1 MGGHVHC
8 TSTLAAGLRGRLRR
22 RWRDPRLVFLS
33 AMLVFG
39 CLSYFHAPPS
49 AGCKAEPLLHRS
61 DGLEPPAWRSRSLLS
76 TDTPAANGTEHN
88 GNETAKRAQFPEDL
102 FSDDQLKRGAVIL
115 HVMGMVYMF
124 VALAIVCDEFFIP
137 ALDVITVKLDISED
151 VAGAT
156 FMAAGG
162 SAPELFTSVIGVF
175 ISFDDVGIGTIVGSA
190 VFNILFVISMC
201 AIFSKSVLQ
210 LTWWPLFRDVTFYSV
225 ILIILMHFFKDS
237 IIYWWEAL
245 VLLLCYASYVTFMK
259 FNERLEKMLKKLL
272 NRNKVTRVGST
283 DHLMPHAVKRKQSAA
298 SELRALRRMQSVVL
312 EGPAAAAVE
321 AGQAA
326 PPPALAP
333 EEGPFEPP
341 ASDSALEPDN
351 GAEDDDSV
359 YQPPS
364 PPPMARRRMSAPILH
379 SGSKFRHGLLQL
391 LIHSIDPLHEHEGE
405 ANAKLD
411 EKASQLH
418 TIASLRVLLDATKPG
433 EGGSGGGAPQSSGGG
448 VANGGP
454 PPAPLGGCPRG
465 GTQDGSS
472 GSAETRLTSLSNSD
486 ALVRVDSVSNLQS
499 DSSITS
505 NLSEKMAASGGGGV
519 AILHQ
524 RPAPIQES
532 IESAS
537 LPPAGDAIVSALP
550 DSGYNSATAAQAV
563 APKELPPDTIEETN
577 EPLSVAWPDTWRE
590 RFNYVVLAPI
600 IFPLWLTMP
609 DVRRP
614 EKVRFVA
621 GSFLGS
627 IAWIAIF
634 SYLMVWW
641 ATVVGRTLGIPTEVM
656 GLTFLAAGTSIP
668 DLITSVLV
676 ARKGFGDMAVSSSV
690 GSNIFDVAVGLPLPW
705 LLSCMIY
712 GPVSVSS
719 SGMACSIFILFMMLL
734 FVIITIALFRWRM
747 NVGLAMVMFFLY
759 FVFIACSLILEYEV
773 VRCIDIINYLMGRG

>member
-1 MGGHVHC
+1 MGAHSSSHQQRTPLLGSRC
-8 TSTLAAGLRGRLRR
+8 ARRR

-33 AMLVFG
+33 AILVFG
-39 CLSYFHAPPS
+39 GLSYLQTPPPLT
-49 AGCKAEPLLHRS
+49 GCGTEGPRHGQ
-61 DGLEPPAWRSRSLLS
+61 GLEHMGRLSWSSRSLLNS
-76 TDTPAANGTEHN
+76 PKTNESEN
-88 GNETAKRAQFPEDL
+88 NETVKRAQFPEDL
-102 FSDDQLKRGAVIL
+102 FSEEQRKRGAVIL

-210 LTWWPLFRDVTFYSV
+210 LTWWPLFRDVSFYSV
-225 ILIILMHFFKDS
+225 ILIILMHFFRDS

-259 FNERLEKMLKKLL
+259 FNEGVEKMLKKLL

-312 EGPAAAAVE
+312 EGTAPASGEDGQALPPLSAAVATGE
-321 AGQAA
+321 GPLA
-326 PPPALAP
+326 PPAP
-333 EEGPFEPP
+333 
-341 ASDSALEPDN
+341 DSALEPDN
-351 GAEDDDSV
+351 GVEDDDSV

-433 EGGSGGGAPQSSGGG
+433 GEGQSSSG

-505 NLSEKMAASGGGGV
+505 NLSEKMAAASGGGV

-532 IESAS
+532 IESPS
-537 LPPAGDAIVSALP
+537 LPATGDAIASALP

-563 APKELPPDTIEETN
+563 QAAKELPPDTIEETN

-614 EKVRFVA
+614 EKVKFVA

-641 ATVVGRTLGIPTEVM
+641 ATVVGETLGIPTEVM

-712 GPVSVSS
+712 GPVKVSS

-773 VRCIDIINYLMGRG
+773 VRCTDIINYLRLR

>member
-1 MGGHVHC
+1 MGAHETGIP
-8 TSTLAAGLRGRLRR
+8 SPFRTLASGRAVRR
-22 RWRDPRLVFLS
+22 RWRHPGLVFLS
-33 AMLVFG
+33 GLLLLGYISFLQPSGQCQPDLLRRSGRDSADG
-39 CLSYFHAPPS
+39 IGEDIRPHALS
-49 AGCKAEPLLHRS
+49 
-61 DGLEPPAWRSRSLLS
+61 WTSRSLLS
-76 TDTPAANGTEHN
+76 AEGNTSGNATE
-88 GNETAKRAQFPEDL
+88 KRAQFPKDIFTED
-102 FSDDQLKRGAVIL
+102 QRRKGAVIL

-137 ALDVITVKLDISED
+137 ALDVIIIKMNISED

-210 LTWWPLFRDVTFYSV
+210 LTWWPLFRDVTFYSI
-225 ILIILMHFFKDS
+225 ILIVLMTFFKDS
-237 IIYWWEAL
+237 IIRWWEAL
-245 VLLLCYASYVTFMK
+245 ILLLCYAAYVTFMK
-259 FNERLEKMLKKLL
+259 FNEQIEKMIKKLF

-283 DHLMPHAVKRKQSAA
+283 DHLMPH
-298 SELRALRRMQSVVL
+298 
-312 EGPAAAAVE
+312 
-321 AGQAA
+321 
-326 PPPALAP
+326 
-333 EEGPFEPP
+333 
-341 ASDSALEPDN
+341 
-351 GAEDDDSV
+351 
-359 YQPPS
+359 
-364 PPPMARRRMSAPILH
+364 MARRRMSAPILH

-411 EKASQLH
+411 EKAGQLH

-433 EGGSGGGAPQSSGGG
+433 EGSSGGAASG
-448 VANGGP
+448 LANGGP
-454 PPAPLGGCPRG
+454 PPAPLAQGGCPRG

-472 GSAETRLTSLSNSD
+472 GSAETRLTSLSNSG

-499 DSSITS
+499 ESSITS
-505 NLSEKMAASGGGGV
+505 NLSEKIAASGGGVNMSGGGV
-519 AILHQ
+519 AILHP
-524 RPAPIQES
+524 RPVQES
-532 IESAS
+532 IDSSGNPGATTEAV
-537 LPPAGDAIVSALP
+537 GTALP
-550 DSGYNSATAAQAV
+550 DSGYNSATVAQAMNNQ
-563 APKELPPDTIEETN
+563 LPVDNIDEPN
-577 EPLSVAWPDTWRE
+577 EPLSVAWPDNWRE
-590 RFNYVVLAPI
+590 RVNYVVLAPI
-600 IFPLWLTMP
+600 IFPLWLTLP

-614 EKVRFVA
+614 EKVKFVA

-627 IAWIAIF
+627 ITWIAIF

-641 ATVVGRTLGIPTEVM
+641 ATVVGETLGIPTEVM

-676 ARKGFGDMAVSSSV
+676 ARKGLGDMAVSSSV

-705 LLSCMIY
+705 FLSCMIY
-712 GPVSVSS
+712 GPVKVSS
-719 SGMACSIFILFMMLL
+719 TGMACSIFILFVMLI
-734 FVIITIALFRWRM
+734 FVIVTIAVFKWRM

-773 VRCIDIINYLMGRG
+773 VRCMDIINFFKG

>member
-283 DHLMPHAVKRKQSAA
+283 DHLMPH
-298 SELRALRRMQSVVL
+298 
-312 EGPAAAAVE
+312 
-321 AGQAA
+321 
-326 PPPALAP
+326 
-333 EEGPFEPP
+333 
-341 ASDSALEPDN
+341 
-351 GAEDDDSV
+351 
-359 YQPPS
+359 
-364 PPPMARRRMSAPILH
+364 MARRRMSAPILH

-563 APKELPPDTIEETN
+563 QAPKELPPDTIEETN

>member
-272 NRNKVTRVGST
+272 NRNK
-283 DHLMPHAVKRKQSAA
+283 
-298 SELRALRRMQSVVL
+298 
-312 EGPAAAAVE
+312 
-321 AGQAA
+321 
-326 PPPALAP
+326 
-333 EEGPFEPP
+333 
-341 ASDSALEPDN
+341 
-351 GAEDDDSV
+351 
-359 YQPPS
+359 
-364 PPPMARRRMSAPILH
+364 MARRRMSAPILH

-563 APKELPPDTIEETN
+563 SGACVSQQAPKELPPDTIEETN

>member
-1 MGGHVHC
+1 MGVHNHF
-8 TSTLAAGLRGRLRR
+8 SHQQRTLLLGPRCARWR

-33 AMLVFG
+33 AILVFG
-39 CLSYFHAPPS
+39 GLSYLQTPPLT
-49 AGCKAEPLLHRS
+49 GCGT
-61 DGLEPPAWRSRSLLS
+61 DGLRHGEGLEHTGQLSWHSRSLLNTPS
-76 TDTPAANGTEHN
+76 GNASDVNDTAVV
-88 GNETAKRAQFPEDL
+88 KRAQFPEDL
-102 FSDDQLKRGAVIL
+102 FSEEQRRRGAVIL

-210 LTWWPLFRDVTFYSV
+210 LTWWPLFRDVSFYSV
-225 ILIILMHFFKDS
+225 ILIILMHFFRDS

-245 VLLLCYASYVTFMK
+245 VLLSCYASYVTFMK
-259 FNERLEKMLKKLL
+259 FNERVEKMLKKLL

-283 DHLMPHAVKRKQSAA
+283 DHLMPH
-298 SELRALRRMQSVVL
+298 
-312 EGPAAAAVE
+312 
-321 AGQAA
+321 
-326 PPPALAP
+326 
-333 EEGPFEPP
+333 
-341 ASDSALEPDN
+341 
-351 GAEDDDSV
+351 
-359 YQPPS
+359 
-364 PPPMARRRMSAPILH
+364 MARRRMSAPILH

-433 EGGSGGGAPQSSGGG
+433 GEGQSSSG

-505 NLSEKMAASGGGGV
+505 NLSEKMAAASGGGV

-532 IESAS
+532 IESPS
-537 LPPAGDAIVSALP
+537 LPATGDAIASALP

-563 APKELPPDTIEETN
+563 QAAKELPPDTIEETN

-614 EKVRFVA
+614 EKVKFVA

-641 ATVVGRTLGIPTEVM
+641 ATVVGHTLGIPTEVM

-773 VRCIDIINYLMGRG
+773 VRCTDIINYLRIR

>member
-1 MGGHVHC
+1 MGAHSSSHQQRTPLLGSRC
-8 TSTLAAGLRGRLRR
+8 ARRR

-33 AMLVFG
+33 AILVFG
-39 CLSYFHAPPS
+39 GLSYLQTPPPLT
-49 AGCKAEPLLHRS
+49 GCGTEGPRHGQ
-61 DGLEPPAWRSRSLLS
+61 GLEHMGRLSWSSRSLLNS
-76 TDTPAANGTEHN
+76 PKTNESEN
-88 GNETAKRAQFPEDL
+88 NETVKRAQFPEDL
-102 FSDDQLKRGAVIL
+102 FTEEQRKRGAVIL

-210 LTWWPLFRDVTFYSV
+210 LTWWPLFRDVSFYSV
-225 ILIILMHFFKDS
+225 ILIILMHFFRDS

-259 FNERLEKMLKKLL
+259 FNEGVEKMLKKLL

-283 DHLMPHAVKRKQSAA
+283 DHLMPH
-298 SELRALRRMQSVVL
+298 
-312 EGPAAAAVE
+312 
-321 AGQAA
+321 
-326 PPPALAP
+326 
-333 EEGPFEPP
+333 
-341 ASDSALEPDN
+341 
-351 GAEDDDSV
+351 
-359 YQPPS
+359 
-364 PPPMARRRMSAPILH
+364 MARRRMSAPILH

-433 EGGSGGGAPQSSGGG
+433 GEGQSSSG

-505 NLSEKMAASGGGGV
+505 NLSEKMAAASGGGV

-532 IESAS
+532 IESPS
-537 LPPAGDAIVSALP
+537 LPATGDAIASALP

-563 APKELPPDTIEETN
+563 QAAKELPPDTIEETN

-614 EKVRFVA
+614 EKVKFVA

-641 ATVVGRTLGIPTEVM
+641 ATVVGETLGIPTEVM

-712 GPVSVSS
+712 GPVKVSS

-773 VRCIDIINYLMGRG
+773 VRCTDIINYLRLR

>member
-1 MGGHVHC
+1 MGLVARVRG
-8 TSTLAAGLRGRLRR
+8 AASPSFLGARAGASRK

-33 AMLVFG
+33 AILVFG
-39 CLSYFHAPPS
+39 CLSYLNTSPLEER
-49 AGCKAEPLLHRS
+49 GCQRAATHGDPLRLHQRENFVPG
-61 DGLEPPAWRSRSLLS
+61 GLSWSSRSLLS
-76 TDTPAANGTEHN
+76 ADQNETDKGNGTAH
-88 GNETAKRAQFPEDL
+88 KSAQFPRDL
-102 FSDDQLKRGAVIL
+102 FTPAQLRRGAVIL

-245 VLLLCYASYVTFMK
+245 ILLFCYAAYVTFMK
-259 FNERLEKMLKKLL
+259 FNEQLEKMLKKLL
-272 NRNKVTRVGST
+272 NRNK
-283 DHLMPHAVKRKQSAA
+283 
-298 SELRALRRMQSVVL
+298 
-312 EGPAAAAVE
+312 
-321 AGQAA
+321 
-326 PPPALAP
+326 
-333 EEGPFEPP
+333 
-341 ASDSALEPDN
+341 
-351 GAEDDDSV
+351 
-359 YQPPS
+359 
-364 PPPMARRRMSAPILH
+364 MARRRMSAPILH

-433 EGGSGGGAPQSSGGG
+433 EGGGGGATAQQSPAG

-505 NLSEKMAASGGGGV
+505 NLSEKMAASGHGV

-537 LPPAGDAIVSALP
+537 LPPAGGDAITTALP
-550 DSGYNSATAAQAV
+550 DSGYNSATAAQA
-563 APKELPPDTIEETN
+563 AQAAKELPPDVIEETN

-614 EKVRFVA
+614 EKVKFVA

-627 IAWIAIF
+627 ITWIAIF

-641 ATVVGRTLGIPTEVM
+641 ATVVGQTLGIPNEVM

-719 SGMACSIFILFMMLL
+719 SGMACSIFILFMMLI
-734 FVIITIALFRWRM
+734 FVIVTIAIFRWRM

-759 FVFIACSLILEYEV
+759 FVFIACSLLLEYEV
-773 VRCIDIINYLMGRG
+773 VRCMDIINYLRGG

>member
-1 MGGHVHC
+1 MGAHLHQQRTPLLGSRC
-8 TSTLAAGLRGRLRR
+8 ARRR

-33 AMLVFG
+33 AILVFG
-39 CLSYFHAPPS
+39 GLSYLQAPSSP
-49 AGCKAEPLLHRS
+49 GCGTDVTRHGE
-61 DGLEPPAWRSRSLLS
+61 GLEPLGQLSWSSRSLLNS
-76 TDTPAANGTEHN
+76 PAGNESDGNGT
-88 GNETAKRAQFPEDL
+88 AVKKSAQFPQDL
-102 FSDDQLKRGAVIL
+102 FTEEQLRRGAVIL

-201 AIFSKSVLQ
+201 AIFSKTVLQ
-210 LTWWPLFRDVTFYSV
+210 LTWWPLFRDVSFYSV
-225 ILIILMHFFKDS
+225 ILIILMHFFRDS

-245 VLLLCYASYVTFMK
+245 VLLCCYASYVTFMK
-259 FNERLEKMLKKLL
+259 FNEHVEKMLKKLL

-283 DHLMPHAVKRKQSAA
+283 DHLMPH
-298 SELRALRRMQSVVL
+298 
-312 EGPAAAAVE
+312 
-321 AGQAA
+321 
-326 PPPALAP
+326 
-333 EEGPFEPP
+333 
-341 ASDSALEPDN
+341 
-351 GAEDDDSV
+351 
-359 YQPPS
+359 
-364 PPPMARRRMSAPILH
+364 MARRRMSAPILH

-433 EGGSGGGAPQSSGGG
+433 GEGQSSSG

-505 NLSEKMAASGGGGV
+505 NLSEKMAAASGGGV

-532 IESAS
+532 IETAS
-537 LPPAGDAIVSALP
+537 LPAAGDAIATALP

-563 APKELPPDTIEETN
+563 LAAKELPPDTIEETN

-614 EKVRFVA
+614 EKVKFVA

-641 ATVVGRTLGIPTEVM
+641 ATVVGHTLGIPTEVM

-712 GPVSVSS
+712 GPVKVSS

-773 VRCIDIINYLMGRG
+773 VRCTDIINYLRLR

>member
-1 MGGHVHC
+1 MGTHSSHQQRIPLLGSPCV
-8 TSTLAAGLRGRLRR
+8 RRR

-33 AMLVFG
+33 AIIVFG
-39 CLSYFHAPPS
+39 GLGYLQTPPPLT
-49 AGCKAEPLLHRS
+49 GCATPRHGE
-61 DGLEPPAWRSRSLLS
+61 GLEHTGGPSWSSRSLLNS
-76 TDTPAANGTEHN
+76 VNNNESEN
-88 GNETAKRAQFPEDL
+88 NETVKRAQFPEDL
-102 FSDDQLKRGAVIL
+102 FSPDQRRRGAVIL

-210 LTWWPLFRDVTFYSV
+210 LTWWPLFRDVSFYSV
-225 ILIILMHFFKDS
+225 ILIILMHFFRDS

-245 VLLLCYASYVTFMK
+245 VLLSCYASYVTFMK
-259 FNERLEKMLKKLL
+259 FNEKVEKMLKKLL
-272 NRNKVTRVGST
+272 NRNK
-283 DHLMPHAVKRKQSAA
+283 
-298 SELRALRRMQSVVL
+298 
-312 EGPAAAAVE
+312 
-321 AGQAA
+321 
-326 PPPALAP
+326 
-333 EEGPFEPP
+333 
-341 ASDSALEPDN
+341 
-351 GAEDDDSV
+351 
-359 YQPPS
+359 
-364 PPPMARRRMSAPILH
+364 MARRRMSAPILH

-433 EGGSGGGAPQSSGGG
+433 GEGQSSSG

-505 NLSEKMAASGGGGV
+505 NLSEKMAAASGGGV

-532 IESAS
+532 IEAPS
-537 LPPAGDAIVSALP
+537 LPSTGDAIASALP

-563 APKELPPDTIEETN
+563 QAAKELPPDTIEETN

-614 EKVRFVA
+614 EKVKFVA

-641 ATVVGRTLGIPTEVM
+641 ATVVGETLGIPTEVM

-712 GPVSVSS
+712 GPVKVSS

-773 VRCIDIINYLMGRG
+773 VRCTDIISYLRLR

>member
-1 MGGHVHC
+1 MGLVARVRG
-8 TSTLAAGLRGRLRR
+8 AASPSFLGARAGASRK

-33 AMLVFG
+33 AILVFG
-39 CLSYFHAPPS
+39 CLSYLNTSPLEER
-49 AGCKAEPLLHRS
+49 GCQRAATHGDPLRLHQRENFVPG
-61 DGLEPPAWRSRSLLS
+61 GLSWSSRSLLS
-76 TDTPAANGTEHN
+76 ADQNETDKGNGTAH
-88 GNETAKRAQFPEDL
+88 KSAQFPRDL
-102 FSDDQLKRGAVIL
+102 FTPAQLRRGAVIL

-245 VLLLCYASYVTFMK
+245 VLLLCYAAYVTFMK
-259 FNERLEKMLKKLL
+259 FNEQLEKMLKKLL
-272 NRNKVTRVGST
+272 NRNK
-283 DHLMPHAVKRKQSAA
+283 
-298 SELRALRRMQSVVL
+298 
-312 EGPAAAAVE
+312 
-321 AGQAA
+321 
-326 PPPALAP
+326 
-333 EEGPFEPP
+333 
-341 ASDSALEPDN
+341 
-351 GAEDDDSV
+351 
-359 YQPPS
+359 
-364 PPPMARRRMSAPILH
+364 MARRRMSAPILH

-433 EGGSGGGAPQSSGGG
+433 EGGGGGATAQQSPAG

-505 NLSEKMAASGGGGV
+505 NLSEKMAASGHGV

-537 LPPAGDAIVSALP
+537 LPPAGGDAITTALP
-550 DSGYNSATAAQAV
+550 DSGYNSATAAQA
-563 APKELPPDTIEETN
+563 AQAAKELPPDVIEETN

-614 EKVRFVA
+614 EKVKFVA

-627 IAWIAIF
+627 ITWIAIF

-641 ATVVGRTLGIPTEVM
+641 ATVVGQTLGIPNEVM

-719 SGMACSIFILFMMLL
+719 SGMACSIFILFMMLI
-734 FVIITIALFRWRM
+734 FVIVTIAIFRWRM

-759 FVFIACSLILEYEV
+759 FVFIACSLLLEYEV
-773 VRCIDIINYLMGRG
+773 VRCMDIINYLRGG

>member
-1 MGGHVHC
+1 
-8 TSTLAAGLRGRLRR
+8 
-22 RWRDPRLVFLS
+22 
-33 AMLVFG
+33 
-39 CLSYFHAPPS
+39 
-49 AGCKAEPLLHRS
+49 
-61 DGLEPPAWRSRSLLS
+61 
-76 TDTPAANGTEHN
+76 
-88 GNETAKRAQFPEDL
+88 
-102 FSDDQLKRGAVIL
+102 
-115 HVMGMVYMF
+115 
-124 VALAIVCDEFFIP
+124 
-137 ALDVITVKLDISED
+137 
-151 VAGAT
+151 
-156 FMAAGG
+156 
-162 SAPELFTSVIGVF
+162 
-175 ISFDDVGIGTIVGSA
+175 
-190 VFNILFVISMC
+190 
-201 AIFSKSVLQ
+201 
-210 LTWWPLFRDVTFYSV
+210 
-225 ILIILMHFFKDS
+225 
-237 IIYWWEAL
+237 
-245 VLLLCYASYVTFMK
+245 
-259 FNERLEKMLKKLL
+259 
-272 NRNKVTRVGST
+272 
-283 DHLMPHAVKRKQSAA
+283 
-298 SELRALRRMQSVVL
+298 
-312 EGPAAAAVE
+312 
-321 AGQAA
+321 
-326 PPPALAP
+326 
-333 EEGPFEPP
+333 
-341 ASDSALEPDN
+341 
-351 GAEDDDSV
+351 
-359 YQPPS
+359 
-364 PPPMARRRMSAPILH
+364 MSAPILH

-433 EGGSGGGAPQSSGGG
+433 EGGGGGAPQSSSSG

-505 NLSEKMAASGGGGV
+505 NLSEKMAASGGGM

-537 LPPAGDAIVSALP
+537 LPPAGGDAITTALP

-563 APKELPPDTIEETN
+563 QAAKELPVEVIEETN

-614 EKVRFVA
+614 EKVKFVV

-627 IAWIAIF
+627 ISWIAIF

-641 ATVVGRTLGIPTEVM
+641 ATVVGQTLGIPNEVM

-719 SGMACSIFILFMMLL
+719 SGMACSIFILFMMLI
-734 FVIITIALFRWRM
+734 FVIVTIAIFRWRM

-759 FVFIACSLILEYEV
+759 FVFIACSLLLEYEV
-773 VRCIDIINYLMGRG
+773 VKCLDIINYLRGGR

>member
-1 MGGHVHC
+1 MSCSVCEDGARSGSRRLPSSGRAALAVEPAALRLTSRAAPEAAAAAAVAAMGL
-8 TSTLAAGLRGRLRR
+8 LARVRGAATPSFPGARQGARK

-33 AMLVFG
+33 AILVFG
-39 CLSYFHAPPS
+39 CLSYFQTS
-49 AGCKAEPLLHRS
+49 SQGRSCQRSTDGDSLRQMLHQRENFIP
-61 DGLEPPAWRSRSLLS
+61 GRMAAWSSRSLLS
-76 TDTPAANGTEHN
+76 TDIDKNETDNANGT
-88 GNETAKRAQFPEDL
+88 AVKSAQFPRDL
-102 FSDDQLKRGAVIL
+102 FTPAQLRRGAVIL

-137 ALDVITVKLDISED
+137 ALDVITIKLDISED

-245 VLLLCYASYVTFMK
+245 ILLLCYIAYVTFMK
-259 FNERLEKMLKKLL
+259 FNEPLEKMLKKLL

-283 DHLMPHAVKRKQSAA
+283 DHLMPH
-298 SELRALRRMQSVVL
+298 
-312 EGPAAAAVE
+312 
-321 AGQAA
+321 
-326 PPPALAP
+326 
-333 EEGPFEPP
+333 
-341 ASDSALEPDN
+341 
-351 GAEDDDSV
+351 
-359 YQPPS
+359 
-364 PPPMARRRMSAPILH
+364 MARRRMSAPILH

-433 EGGSGGGAPQSSGGG
+433 EGGGGGGAPQSSSSG

-505 NLSEKMAASGGGGV
+505 NLSEKMAASGGGM

-537 LPPAGDAIVSALP
+537 LPPAGGDAITTALP

-563 APKELPPDTIEETN
+563 QAAKELPVEVIEETN

-600 IFPLWLTMP
+600 IFPLWITMP

-614 EKVRFVA
+614 EKVKFVA
-621 GSFLGS
+621 GSFIGS
-627 IAWIAIF
+627 ITWIAIF

-641 ATVVGRTLGIPTEVM
+641 ATVVGQTLGIPNEVM

-719 SGMACSIFILFMMLL
+719 SGMACSIFILFMMLI
-734 FVIITIALFRWRM
+734 FVIVTIAIFRWRM

-759 FVFIACSLILEYEV
+759 FVFIACSLLLEYEV
-773 VRCIDIINYLMGRG
+773 VRCLDIINYFRGGP

>member
-1 MGGHVHC
+1 MHPRSRIFLYTQAPASDDVGPVVHGQEAARPRSGPREGRPPAAQPQRASHRLTGGRAAAAAAAMGAHPHQQRTPLLGSRC
-8 TSTLAAGLRGRLRR
+8 ARRR

-33 AMLVFG
+33 AILVFG
-39 CLSYFHAPPS
+39 GLSYLQASSSP
-49 AGCKAEPLLHRS
+49 GCGTDVTRHGE
-61 DGLEPPAWRSRSLLS
+61 GLEPLGRLTWSSRSLLNS
-76 TDTPAANGTEHN
+76 AVGNESDGNGT
-88 GNETAKRAQFPEDL
+88 AVKKSAQFPQDL
-102 FSDDQLKRGAVIL
+102 FTEEQLRRGAVIL

-210 LTWWPLFRDVTFYSV
+210 LTWWPLFRDVSFYSV
-225 ILIILMHFFKDS
+225 ILIILMHFFRDS

-245 VLLLCYASYVTFMK
+245 VLLCCYASYVTFMK
-259 FNERLEKMLKKLL
+259 FNEQVEKMLKKLL

-283 DHLMPHAVKRKQSAA
+283 DHLMPH
-298 SELRALRRMQSVVL
+298 
-312 EGPAAAAVE
+312 
-321 AGQAA
+321 
-326 PPPALAP
+326 
-333 EEGPFEPP
+333 
-341 ASDSALEPDN
+341 
-351 GAEDDDSV
+351 
-359 YQPPS
+359 
-364 PPPMARRRMSAPILH
+364 MARRRMSAPILH

-433 EGGSGGGAPQSSGGG
+433 GEGQSSSG

-454 PPAPLGGCPRG
+454 PPAPIGGCPRG

-505 NLSEKMAASGGGGV
+505 NLSEKMAAASGGGV

-532 IESAS
+532 IETAS
-537 LPPAGDAIVSALP
+537 LPAAGDTIATALP

-563 APKELPPDTIEETN
+563 QATKELPPDTIEETN

-614 EKVRFVA
+614 EKVKFVA

-641 ATVVGRTLGIPTEVM
+641 ATVVGHTLGIPTEVM

-712 GPVSVSS
+712 GPVKVSS

-759 FVFIACSLILEYEV
+759 FVFIACSLLLEYEV
-773 VRCIDIINYLMGRG
+773 VRCTDIINYLRIR

>member
-1 MGGHVHC
+1 MGSSHQQRIPLLGSPCV
-8 TSTLAAGLRGRLRR
+8 RRR

-33 AMLVFG
+33 AIVVFG
-39 CLSYFHAPPS
+39 GLSYLQTPPPLT
-49 AGCKAEPLLHRS
+49 GCATPRHGE
-61 DGLEPPAWRSRSLLS
+61 GLEHTGGPSWSSRALLNS
-76 TDTPAANGTEHN
+76 VNNNESAN
-88 GNETAKRAQFPEDL
+88 NETVKRAQFPEDL
-102 FSDDQLKRGAVIL
+102 FTPDQRRRGAVIL

-210 LTWWPLFRDVTFYSV
+210 LTWWPLFRDVSFYSV
-225 ILIILMHFFKDS
+225 ILIILMHFFRDS
-237 IIYWWEAL
+237 VIYWWEAL
-245 VLLLCYASYVTFMK
+245 VLLSCYASYVTFMK
-259 FNERLEKMLKKLL
+259 FNEKVEKMLKKLL

-312 EGPAAAAVE
+312 EGTASGEDGQALPPLSAAVVTGE
-321 AGQAA
+321 GPLA
-326 PPPALAP
+326 PPAP
-333 EEGPFEPP
+333 
-341 ASDSALEPDN
+341 DSALEPDN
-351 GAEDDDSV
+351 GVEDDDSV

-433 EGGSGGGAPQSSGGG
+433 GEGQSSSG

-454 PPAPLGGCPRG
+454 PPAPLGGYPRG

-505 NLSEKMAASGGGGV
+505 NLSEKMTAASGGGV

-524 RPAPIQES
+524 RPAPIQEA
-532 IESAS
+532 IEAPS
-537 LPPAGDAIVSALP
+537 LPSTGDAIASALP

-563 APKELPPDTIEETN
+563 AAKELPPDTIEETN

-614 EKVRFVA
+614 EKVKFVA

-641 ATVVGRTLGIPTEVM
+641 ATVVGETLGIPTEVM

-712 GPVSVSS
+712 GPVKVSS

-773 VRCIDIINYLMGRG
+773 VRCTDIINYLRLR

>member
-1 MGGHVHC
+1 MGLVARVRG
-8 TSTLAAGLRGRLRR
+8 AASPSFLGARAGASRK

-33 AMLVFG
+33 AILVFG
-39 CLSYFHAPPS
+39 CLSYLNTSPLEER
-49 AGCKAEPLLHRS
+49 GCQRAATHGDPLRLHQRENFVPG
-61 DGLEPPAWRSRSLLS
+61 GLSWSSRSLLS
-76 TDTPAANGTEHN
+76 ADQNETDKGNGTAH
-88 GNETAKRAQFPEDL
+88 KSAQFPRDL
-102 FSDDQLKRGAVIL
+102 FTPAQLRRGAVIL

-245 VLLLCYASYVTFMK
+245 VLLLCYAAYVTFMK
-259 FNERLEKMLKKLL
+259 FNEQLEKMLKKLL

-283 DHLMPHAVKRKQSAA
+283 DHLMPH
-298 SELRALRRMQSVVL
+298 
-312 EGPAAAAVE
+312 
-321 AGQAA
+321 
-326 PPPALAP
+326 
-333 EEGPFEPP
+333 
-341 ASDSALEPDN
+341 
-351 GAEDDDSV
+351 
-359 YQPPS
+359 
-364 PPPMARRRMSAPILH
+364 MARRRMSAPILH

-433 EGGSGGGAPQSSGGG
+433 EGGGGGATAQQSPAG

-505 NLSEKMAASGGGGV
+505 NLSEKMAASGHGV

-537 LPPAGDAIVSALP
+537 LPPAGGDAITTALP
-550 DSGYNSATAAQAV
+550 DSGYNSATAAQA
-563 APKELPPDTIEETN
+563 AQAAKELPPDVIEETN

-614 EKVRFVA
+614 EKVKFVA

-627 IAWIAIF
+627 ITWIAIF

-641 ATVVGRTLGIPTEVM
+641 ATVVGQTLGIPNEVM

-719 SGMACSIFILFMMLL
+719 SGMACSIFILFMMLI
-734 FVIITIALFRWRM
+734 FVIVTIAIFRWRM

-759 FVFIACSLILEYEV
+759 FVFIACSLLLEYEV
-773 VRCIDIINYLMGRG
+773 VRCMDIINYLRGG